1 MHALLSGAILPRY
14 SLRNIDSLTMSLQTL
29 TPYILQN
36 PWSSLL
42 AVLLLGLGC
51 LLLRPVYVFFRD
63 PLDLRRFPAP
73 SFLAAMTPIWL
84 MRATWSGKRYAWLH
98 REHERHGDI
107 VRIGPSHLSFNDPR
121 AVADIYGHQAA
132 GKIGKDVFYDTLA
145 GQYHDVFQS
154 TDRADHSRKRKYIAN
169 SFALKNVVRMEPLIR
184 DNIRIL
190 IARID
195 ESCQENNA
203 EPPLDLRR
211 W

>member
-1 MHALLSGAILPRY
+1 
-14 SLRNIDSLTMSLQTL
+14 MSLQILTL
-29 TPYILQN
+29 AILQN

-42 AVLLLGLGC
+42 AVLLLSLGF
-51 LLLRPVYVFFRD
+51 LSLRPAYVYFRD

-73 SFLAAMTPIWL
+73 NLLAAMTPIWM

-98 REHERHGDI
+98 REHERLGDVI
-107 VRIGPSHLSFNDPR
+107 RIGPSHLSFNDPR
-121 AVADIYGHQAA
+121 AVSDIYGHQAA
-132 GKIGKDVFYDTLA
+132 SKIGKDVFYDTLA
-145 GQYHDVFQS
+145 GQYHDIFQS
-154 TDRADHSRKRKYIAN
+154 TDRADHSLKRKFIAN

-184 DNIRIL
+184 DNVRIL

-195 ESCQENNA
+195 DWCQQNNA